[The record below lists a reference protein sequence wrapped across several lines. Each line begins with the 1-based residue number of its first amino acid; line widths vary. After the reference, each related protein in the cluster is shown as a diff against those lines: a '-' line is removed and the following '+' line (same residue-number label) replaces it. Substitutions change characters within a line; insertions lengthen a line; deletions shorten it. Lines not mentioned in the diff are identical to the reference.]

1 MSDNIPNDSVLIL
14 GSQGMLGSQ
23 LSKVFGAHAIGWD
36 KQECDVTDLEETRVR
51 LFRLKPGVVINCV
64 AFNDVDGAEEK
75 VDLAYKLNVAA
86 VGNIAAAC
94 KELGIPLVH
103 FSTNY
108 VFDGKTGE
116 YREDDEPNPQ
126 SIYGK
131 TKHQGEIE
139 LAKQT
144 DKYYLVRTAVL
155 FGPKGVSDL
164 SKKSFVEIMLDLA
177 NKKEVVRAVND
188 EINSLTY
195 ASDLAM
201 AVKQLL
207 DDKKPFGVYHI
218 VNSGQASWY
227 TFAKE
232 IFRLVKKDVD
242 LIPVPA
248 AEFARKATR
257 PAKSVLINTKLPIL
271 RPWQAALAEFLTNKL

>member
-1 MSDNIPNDSVLIL
+1 MPNDSVLIL
-14 GSQGMLGSQ
+14 GSRGMLGSQ
-23 LSKVFGAHAIGWD
+23 LLKVFGARAIGWD
-36 KQECDVTDLEETRVR
+36 RQECDVTDSEETRAK
-51 LFRLKPGVVINCV
+51 LFRLKPGAAINCV

-94 KELGIPLVH
+94 KELEVPLVH

-108 VFDGKTGE
+108 VFDGKAGE

-144 DKYYLVRTAVL
+144 NKYYLVRTAVL
-155 FGPKGVSDL
+155 FGPKGVSEL

-177 NKKEVVRAVND
+177 NKEETIRAVND

-195 ASDLAM
+195 ALDLATT
-201 AVKQLL
+201 VKQLL

-227 TFAKE
+227 TFAQE
-232 IFRLVKKDVD
+232 IFKLAKKDVK

-248 AEFARKATR
+248 AEFARKAVR
-257 PAKSVLINTKLPIL
+257 PAKSVLINTKLPAL
-271 RPWQAALAEFLTNKL
+271 RPWQAALAEFLTSRS